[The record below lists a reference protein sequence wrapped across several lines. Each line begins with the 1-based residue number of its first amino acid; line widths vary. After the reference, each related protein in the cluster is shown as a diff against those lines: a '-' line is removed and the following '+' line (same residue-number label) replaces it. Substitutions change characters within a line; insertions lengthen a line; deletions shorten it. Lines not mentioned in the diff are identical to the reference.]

1 MSSPHQLFQTVLF
14 LNVTLQ
20 HVIDINIPK
29 RRLVFDVHA
38 SYDVPNI
45 LTVFRFLLSNL
56 WSVLR
61 LALSQ
66 LQMVKWVHL
75 YRRRPKFIDVEA
87 NS

>member
-14 LNVTLQ
+14 FNVTLQ

-45 LTVFRFLLSNL
+45 LTVFRFLLGNL

-61 LALSQ
+61 LALCQ
-66 LQMVKWVHL
+66 LQMVKWVDL